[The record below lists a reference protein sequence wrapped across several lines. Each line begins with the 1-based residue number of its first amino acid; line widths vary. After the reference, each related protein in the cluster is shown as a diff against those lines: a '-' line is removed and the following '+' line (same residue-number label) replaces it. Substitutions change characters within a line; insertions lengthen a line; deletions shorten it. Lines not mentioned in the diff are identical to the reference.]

1 MDEDSQASRRFKLP
15 LTALRSFEAA
25 ARHLSFKDAAD
36 ELNVSATTISNQIRQ
51 IEREWRCQLFI
62 RKTRHVLLT
71 DAGRSLAQ
79 VVGRAFED
87 IRGEIAAHLPSPRQR
102 VVLAVG
108 PIFAARWLTPRLGR
122 FHRKHPKIELVLVHG
137 PRITGIEGM
146 NTPIAVDW
154 GKGGWSGLES
164 RHILDVVYRPV
175 ASPAFLKTHG
185 PLRKPADMLRLP
197 IIHQHDRSEWIAWMR
212 LAGVAEPRFRQD
224 TIILDTNVVMQAAL
238 DGQGFAL
245 GNFPLIQPEIEA
257 GRLVCPFDLELKPQR
272 SYYLLTRPGAR
283 ERPELRAICEWIEAE
298 ASALP

>member
-1 MDEDSQASRRFKLP
+1 MDEDSPANRRFKLP

-51 IEREWRCQLFI
+51 LEREWRCALFI

-79 VVGRAFED
+79 VVGRAFD
-87 IRGEIAAHLPSPRQR
+87 NIRGEIATHLPSPRQR
-102 VVLAVG
+102 VVLAAG

-122 FHRKHPKIELVLVHG
+122 FHRKHPKIELVVAHG

-146 NTPIAVDW
+146 ATPIAVDW
-154 GKGGWSGLES
+154 GKGDWTGLDAT
-164 RHILDVVYRPV
+164 HLLDVFYRPV
-175 ASPAFLKTHG
+175 ASPAFLQAHG
-185 PLRKPADMLRLP
+185 PFRKPADMLKLP

-212 LAGVAEPRFRQD
+212 LAGVADPRFRQD

-238 DGQGFAL
+238 DGQGLAL

-257 GRLVCPFDLELKPQR
+257 GRLVCPFDIELKPQR

-283 ERPELRAICEWIEAE
+283 ERAELRIVAEWIEAE
-298 ASALP
+298 AALS